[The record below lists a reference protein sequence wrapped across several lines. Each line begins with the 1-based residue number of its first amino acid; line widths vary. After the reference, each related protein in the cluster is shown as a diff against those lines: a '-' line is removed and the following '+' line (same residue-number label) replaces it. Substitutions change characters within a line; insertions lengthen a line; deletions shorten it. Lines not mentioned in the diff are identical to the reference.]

1 MVKVDEIKNLRETTG
16 AGVMDCKKA
25 LAECGGDAVKAADF
39 LREKGLLKAA
49 DKSARTAKEGLIE
62 PYIHAAGRLGVLV
75 EINCETDFVA
85 RNEEFKQFAHDIAM
99 HIAAAAPDYI
109 SEEDVPKEATSGMSG
124 AEAKAY
130 MKEKILLNQ
139 GFIKDEA
146 NTVGQLLTNLI
157 AKTGEN
163 IVIRRFARFGLGEEG

>member
-49 DKSARTAKEGLIE
+49 DKSARVAKEGLVE

-85 RNEEFKQFAHDIAM
+85 RNDEFKQFAHDIAM
-99 HIAAAAPDYI
+99 HIAAAAPDYV
-109 SEEDVPKEATSGMSG
+109 SEEDVPKEDLSAMSA
-124 AEAKAY
+124 AEKKAY
-130 MKEKILLNQ
+130 LNEKILLNQ
-139 GFIKDEA
+139 GFIKDEST
-146 NTVGQLLTNLI
+146 TVGQLLTNLV

-163 IVIRRFARFGLGEEG
+163 VVIRRFTRYCLGEEG

>member
-1 MVKVDEIKNLRETTG
+1 MASVDKIKNLRQTTG

-25 LAECGGDAVKAADF
+25 LAECGGDADKAAES

-49 DKSARTAKEGLIE
+49 DKSARAAKEGLIE

-85 RNEEFKQFAHDIAM
+85 RNEAFKQFAHDVAM
-99 HIAAAAPDYI
+99 HIAAAEPDYI
-109 SEEDVPKEATSGMSG
+109 SEEDVPKKIISGMSDV
-124 AEAKAY
+124 EEKAY
-130 MKEKILLNQ
+130 LKEKVLLNQ
-139 GFIKDEA
+139 GFIKDESM
-146 NTVGQLLTNLI
+146 TIGQLLTDLV

-163 IVIRRFARFGLGEEG
+163 VIIRRFARFGLGEEG

>member
-25 LAECGGDAVKAADF
+25 LAECGGDAAKAADF
-39 LREKGLLKAA
+39 LREKGLMKAA
-49 DKSARTAKEGLIE
+49 DKSARAAKEGLVE
-62 PYIHAAGRLGVLV
+62 SYIHAAGRLGVMV

-85 RNEEFKQFAHDIAM
+85 RNDAFKQFAHDVAM

-109 SEEDVPKEATSGMSG
+109 SEEEVPKEIVSGMSD
-124 AEAKAY
+124 AEAKTY
-130 MKEKILLNQ
+130 LKDKVLLNQ
-139 GFIKDEA
+139 GFIKDESI
-146 NTVGQLLTNLI
+146 TIGQLQTDLV

-163 IVIRRFARFGLGEEG
+163 VVIRRFSRFGLGEEG